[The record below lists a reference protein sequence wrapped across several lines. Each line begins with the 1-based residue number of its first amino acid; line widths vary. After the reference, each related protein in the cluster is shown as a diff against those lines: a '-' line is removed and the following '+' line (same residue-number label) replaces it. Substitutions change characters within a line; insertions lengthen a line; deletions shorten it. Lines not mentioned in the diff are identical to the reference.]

1 MTTGER
7 IKLYYSLTK
16 PRVTYGNVITTV
28 AGFFLASQGHVDW
41 WQLLVTTVGMTL
53 VIGSACALNNYLDQD
68 IDAKMA
74 RTKTR
79 ALVQGKLPGRNAV
92 IFSAV
97 LGLLGTIIL
106 YMSTNLLTTVIAI
119 TGFIVYVVFYGMLS
133 KRLSIHGTLVGSIS
147 GAVPILA
154 GYTAVTNTI
163 DTGAILV
170 FLVLFLWQMPEFYSI
185 AIYRRREYKAAG
197 VPVMTVVKGVK
208 STKRQIFVYTIEF
221 VIATLLLTAYHY
233 TGYVYLAVMA
243 ISGIYWIWLGYQGL
257 IAKDDDAWARK
268 MFHFSLVMLL
278 LFSFMISIDSLLP

>member
-41 WQLLVTTVGMTL
+41 WSLLATTIGMTL

-92 IFSAV
+92 IFSAI

-119 TGFIVYVVFYGMLS
+119 IGFIVYVMFYGMLS

-163 DTGAILV
+163 DVGAILV

-208 STKRQIFVYTIEF
+208 STKLQIFVYTIEF

-243 ISGIYWIWLGYQGL
+243 ISGIYWIWLGYKGL

>member
-1 MTTGER
+1 MTLGEKA
-7 IKLYYSLTK
+7 KLYYSLTK

-28 AGFFLASQGHVDW
+28 AGFFLASHGNVDW
-41 WQLLVTTVGMTL
+41 WQLLATTVGMTF

-68 IDAKMA
+68 IDAKMI

-79 ALVQGKLPGRNAV
+79 VLVQGMLPGRNAV
-92 IFSAV
+92 IFSAI
-97 LGLLGTIIL
+97 LGLLGTLIL
-106 YMSTNLLTTVIAI
+106 YLTTNVLTTILAI
-119 TGFIVYVVFYGMLS
+119 IGFIVYVLFYGMLS

-154 GYTAVTNTI
+154 GYTAVANTI
-163 DTGAILV
+163 DVGAILV

-185 AIYRRREYKAAG
+185 AIYRRKEYKAAG
-197 VPVMTVVKGVK
+197 VPVMPVVKGVK
-208 STKRQIFVYTIEF
+208 STKTQIFVYTIEF
-221 VIATLLLTAYHY
+221 VVATLLLTAYHY

-243 ISGIYWIWLGYQGL
+243 ASGIYWIWLGYQGL